1 MKDGMIHIP
10 VRKREPVET
19 SQVIRV
25 SPEAY
30 NALIEIYNEC
40 TLSMK
45 ELVSLIILE
54 SVDRVVFDKEEGYC
68 DAK

>member
-1 MKDGMIHIP
+1 MKDGMIHVP
-10 VRKREPVET
+10 ARNREPVET

-54 SVDRVVFDKEEGYC
+54 SVDRVVFDKEDRRR

>member
-19 SQVIRV
+19 SQVIRI
-25 SPEAY
+25 SPSAY

-45 ELVSLIILE
+45 DLVSLIILE
-54 SVDRVVFDKEEGYC
+54 SVGRVVFDKEEGYC